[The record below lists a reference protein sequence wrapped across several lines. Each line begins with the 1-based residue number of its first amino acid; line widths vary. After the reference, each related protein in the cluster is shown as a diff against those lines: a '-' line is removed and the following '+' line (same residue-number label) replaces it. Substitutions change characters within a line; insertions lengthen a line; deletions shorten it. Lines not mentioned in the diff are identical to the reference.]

1 MDIESY
7 FTELDNLPKRNFTK
21 KLKLKKRISPLR
33 VFKMFKKFL
42 IEPKREDFFL
52 GHSLTEEN
60 DFDNRIINSIQFS
73 FEFDKKWKNTKEY
86 ISSIQTMTKEESF
99 FRLNQ
104 YSILENLSKQEIKN
118 IRSLFVLMQNER
130 CFTNFNEMLVGKI
143 ITNNFICKNKNT
155 GNSLSNNRKTFSTHF
170 IVGSKNNSKYNTVSS
185 DVKLHLIKKDF
196 L

>member
-7 FTELDNLPKRNFTK
+7 LTDLENFPKRNFTK
-21 KLKLKKRISPLR
+21 KLKLKKRISPLK

-42 IEPKREDFFL
+42 IEPKKDFFL
-52 GHSLTEEN
+52 GQSLIEEG

-73 FEFDKKWKNTKEY
+73 FEFDKKWKNSKEY

-130 CFTNFNEMLVGKI
+130 CFINFNEMLVGKI

-155 GNSLSNNRKTFSTHF
+155 GNSLSNNRKVFNTHF
-170 IVGSKNNSKYNTVSS
+170 IVGSGSKNNSKYTSVSS
-185 DVKLHLIKKDF
+185 NVKPHLINH
-196 L
+196 LI